1 MNIKIGNYKRVDGE
15 WGINGIPVSTD
26 SFTALG
32 EAVDLLENAVNM
44 QWRGRK
50 DARAF
55 LDRLRLEE
63 PKSYSPDEHQ
73 ARCHL
78 CGNYR
83 HPVATCVCEK
93 LHTILEG
100 AIEWTCPKCGN
111 VGAVR
116 HECEKTTREKVDEAL
131 CSECYRNSD
140 LFRILADAVDEL
152 K

>member
-1 MNIKIGNYKRVDGE
+1 MNIKLGNYTRVDGV
-15 WGINGIPVSTD
+15 WGINGIPVSID

-32 EAVDLLENAVNM
+32 EAVDLLAKIDD
-44 QWRGRK
+44 QGRASL
-50 DARAF
+50 DVSAF

-131 CSECYRNSD
+131 NSD
-140 LFRILADAVDEL
+140 FYKNTDLLRILADAVDEM